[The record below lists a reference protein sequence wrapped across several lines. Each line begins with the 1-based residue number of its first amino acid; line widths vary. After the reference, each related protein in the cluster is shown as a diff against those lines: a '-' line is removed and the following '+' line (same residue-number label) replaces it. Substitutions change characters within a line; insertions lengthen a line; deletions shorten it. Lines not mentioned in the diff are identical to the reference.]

1 MKKAKDIISKSDN
14 EDSEAFGEVCLKMG
28 QLYLAINSTKE
39 AIDLGIKALEK
50 LTDCGNDNST
60 IQAIE
65 LVCRCF
71 EITEDWE
78 SYRALI
84 E

>member
-1 MKKAKDIISKSDN
+1 
-14 EDSEAFGEVCLKMG
+14 MG
-28 QLYLAINSTKE
+28 QLYLAINSPKE
-39 AIDLGIKALEK
+39 AVDLGIKALEK

-78 SYRALI
+78 SYRTLI
-84 E
+84 EESLVFRVPEFIEEIEMT